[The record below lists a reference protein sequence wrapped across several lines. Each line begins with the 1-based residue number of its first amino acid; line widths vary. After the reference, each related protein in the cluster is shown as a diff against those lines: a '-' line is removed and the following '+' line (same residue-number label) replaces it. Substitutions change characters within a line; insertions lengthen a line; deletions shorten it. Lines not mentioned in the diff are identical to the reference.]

1 MQDGIISPDH
11 NHEAAMQIIKKYAN
25 RKLYHTNRK
34 QYITL
39 DGIAALIQAG
49 ERVQVIDNE
58 TSEDITAPILAQ
70 VAAQPRTGPWPSTG
84 MLADLIRASG
94 DTIAGMSRSLF
105 EGIRGTSLIDE
116 EIAQR
121 IEKARQRGQ
130 LDDEQAEQIRMV
142 LLSDQPDAQG
152 TSELPSRSDF
162 DHLRSQV
169 DTLTNLVEQLL
180 NQRKV

>member
-1 MQDGIISPDH
+1 MQV
-11 NHEAAMQIIKKYAN
+11 IKKYAN

-58 TSEDITAPILAQ
+58 TTEDITAPILAQ

-105 EGIRGTSLIDE
+105 AGIRGTSLVDAEISRRIETLHQQGKLTSE
-116 EIAQR
+116 EAEHIRHLLLQAGALENDSAQR
-121 IEKARQRGQ
+121 
-130 LDDEQAEQIRMV
+130 
-142 LLSDQPDAQG
+142 SDQTD
-152 TSELPSRSDF
+152 LPSRTDF
-162 DHLRSQV
+162 DNLRAQV
-169 DTLTNLVEQLL
+169 DTLTALVEQLL
-180 NQRKV
+180 HQRT

>member
-1 MQDGIISPDH
+1 MYS
-11 NHEAAMQIIKKYAN
+11 HEAAMQIIKKYAN
-25 RKLYHTNRK
+25 RKLYHTNKK

-84 MLADLIRASG
+84 MFADLIRASG
-94 DTIAGMSRSLF
+94 DTLAGMSRSLF

-116 EIAQR
+116 EISQR
-121 IEKARQRGQ
+121 IEHAWRRGQ
-130 LDDEQAEQIRMV
+130 INNEEAEQMRMV
-142 LLSDQPDAQG
+142 LLSDQANG
-152 TSELPSRSDF
+152 AEHTSDLPSRSDF

-180 NQRKV
+180 NQRNV